1 MNVGT
6 AQEASVS
13 VIAILL
19 STKAIIVRFPIDCL
33 QQPFELPRDALSEMI
48 SWIRKM
54 AAAMGGYASIILLL
68 LNEDKGSKIWR
79 VRHSVVLKAAVR
91 QGESQ
96 KTELLLDIVENTSQ
110 SNSIQSS
117 FMRLQMADMKLSY
130 RMLVT
135 GFVSEALGGSP

>member
-1 MNVGT
+1 MT
-6 AQEASVS
+6 H
-13 VIAILL
+13 LL
-19 STKAIIVRFPIDCL
+19 PVFGNTSL
-33 QQPFELPRDALSEMI
+33 LP
-48 SWIRKM
+48 
-54 AAAMGGYASIILLL
+54 
-68 LNEDKGSKIWR
+68 NEDKGSKIWR